1 MFNIY
6 YINYAKAYEI
16 AMLLDN
22 KILEQITKEHDIK
35 GKINGDAEVET
46 KESKDIPLIGKY
58 LPQLALSG
66 ELSGSKSSKVIDT
79 VKVITTKSTIL
90 DIIYKKAKEV
100 IKLGDKSI
108 GNLIKIK
115 NVSLEIENEND
126 ILGAKTFLS
135 GAIGNIAV
143 EGVGNVNLPTLLEV
157 LFKDSAYI
165 LEGMLPE
172 KRFGKC
178 ERIMLKIPMQAEN
191 EMENQYSLSDLEI
204 GKVTVVGIYRGCFKR
219 KELNAKLNRFERD
232 QENALEDI
240 EIEGDEEINEETNL
254 VKSLEDNIHYIDVIS
269 IVQDISF

>member
-22 KILEQITKEHDIK
+22 RILEQIIKEHGSE
-35 GKINGDAEVET
+35 GKIEGDAGLET
-46 KESKDIPLIGKY
+46 EGMKDITLLGKY
-58 LPQLALSG
+58 LPQLSLNG

-90 DIIYKKAKEV
+90 DAIYKKAKEV
-100 IKLGDKSI
+100 TKLGDRTV
-108 GNLIKIK
+108 GNLIKIR

-135 GAIGNIAV
+135 GAFGDIAV
-143 EGVGNVNLPTLLEV
+143 EGIGNINLPTLLEV

-165 LEGMLPE
+165 LEGILPE
-172 KRFGKC
+172 KRFGGAEK
-178 ERIMLKIPMQAEN
+178 IIIKIPMQAEN
-191 EMENQYSLSDLEI
+191 EMENQYNLSDLEI

-219 KELNAKLNRFERD
+219 EELNKKLNRLSTE
-232 QENALEDI
+232 QENSTVNVGI
-240 EIEGDEEINEETNL
+240 ESDDNNTHI
-254 VKSLEDNIHYIDVIS
+254 KSADDRIHYIDVIAV
-269 IVQDISF
+269 VQDISF

>member
-22 KILEQITKEHDIK
+22 KILEHITKEH
-35 GKINGDAEVET
+35 NAEGGITGSAET
-46 KESKDIPLIGKY
+46 GTGGMTEIPFVGKY
-58 LPQLALSG
+58 LPKLSLNG
-66 ELSGSKSSKVIDT
+66 ELAGSKSSKVIDT

-90 DIIYKKAKEV
+90 DVIYKKAKEV
-100 IKLGDKSI
+100 SKLNDRTV

-135 GAIGNIAV
+135 GAFGDIAI
-143 EGVGNVNLPTLLEV
+143 EGFGNVNLPTLLEV

-165 LEGMLPE
+165 LEGVLPE
-172 KRFGKC
+172 RRFGSAEK
-178 ERIMLKIPMQAEN
+178 IVIKIPMKAEN

-204 GKVTVVGIYRGCFKR
+204 GKVTLVGIYRGCFKR
-219 KELNAKLNRFERD
+219 KELNKKLSRFVK
-232 QENALEDI
+232 NH
-240 EIEGDEEINEETNL
+240 EEIAENVGIESDDASVP

>member
-22 KILEQITKEHDIK
+22 KILEQIIKEHNTE
-35 GKINGDAEVET
+35 GGVAGSAETGTEGLT
-46 KESKDIPLIGKY
+46 EIPLIGKY
-58 LPQLALSG
+58 LPKLSLNG
-66 ELSGSKSSKVIDT
+66 ELTGSKSSKVIDT
-79 VKVITTKSTIL
+79 VKVITTKSNIL
-90 DIIYKKAKEV
+90 DVIYKKAKEV
-100 IKLGDKSI
+100 SKLSDRTV
-108 GNLIKIK
+108 GNLIKIR

-135 GAIGNIAV
+135 GAFGDIAVDGIGNI
-143 EGVGNVNLPTLLEV
+143 NLPTLLEV

-165 LEGMLPE
+165 LEGVLPE
-172 KRFGKC
+172 KRFGRTEK
-178 ERIMLKIPMQAEN
+178 IIIKIPMQAEN

-219 KELNAKLNRFERD
+219 GELNKKLNRFVQNQDEV
-232 QENALEDI
+232 AEDTGI
-240 EIEGDEEINEETNL
+240 ESDDGNVT
-254 VKSLEDNIHYIDVIS
+254 VRSLNDSIHYIDVIS